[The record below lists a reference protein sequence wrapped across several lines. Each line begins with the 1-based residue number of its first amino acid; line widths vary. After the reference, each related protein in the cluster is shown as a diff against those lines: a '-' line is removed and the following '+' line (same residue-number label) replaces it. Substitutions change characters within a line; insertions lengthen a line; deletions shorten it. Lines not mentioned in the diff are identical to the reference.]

1 MDLRDGRLMAAL
13 LTLGIPAALVAR
25 ATSSAA
31 VPQAAPAPV
40 SRSPHGEMAGECTTC
55 HTPEGWSPLRK
66 PLAFDHRGTG
76 FPLEAAHSQASCR
89 DCHRSLIFSQV
100 GTACADCHRDAHR
113 GELGG
118 RCESCHGTESWT
130 NRQEFFRV
138 HNRTRFPLLAAHA
151 RLDCEACHGG
161 QQPQQF
167 VGTSTECVSCHQ
179 ADYDGAKDPNHRALR
194 LSRECTQCHSIA
206 SSSWEGGAFGSSFPH
221 PETFP
226 LTGAHGSLGC
236 DRCHA
241 SGFSGTSRQCV
252 SCHRADF
259 DGASDPNHKAGGF
272 STECQS
278 CHNDRGWTPAT
289 FDHGLSGF
297 PLTGAHSRVDCGSC
311 HEGGRFSGTP
321 SNCVAC
327 HRRDYDNASNPNHR
341 NAGFPEGC
349 QACHSTNAWRPAD
362 FDHDRFF
369 PLTRDHGGI
378 PCQNCHQN
386 PGNFRSFQCL
396 TCHERERMD
405 DKHEDVRGYQY
416 QSQSCY
422 SCHPRG
428 VE

>member
-1 MDLRDGRLMAAL
+1 MGLRDGRLMAVL
-13 LTLGIPAALVAR
+13 FTLGIPAALVAR
-25 ATSSAA
+25 ATSSAG
-31 VPQAAPAPV
+31 VPQDAPAPV
-40 SRSPHGEMAGECTTC
+40 SRSPHGEMAGDCATC
-55 HTPEGWSPLRK
+55 HTPERWSPLRK

-118 RCESCHGTESWT
+118 RCESCHGPESWT

-179 ADYDGAKDPNHRALR
+179 ADYDAAKDPNHRQLR
-194 LSRECTQCHSIA
+194 LSRECTGCHSIA

-226 LTGAHGSLGC
+226 LQGAHGGLGC
-236 DRCHA
+236 DSCHA

-252 SCHRADF
+252 TCHR
-259 DGASDPNHKAGGF
+259 G
-272 STECQS
+272 
-278 CHNDRGWTPAT
+278 
-289 FDHGLSGF
+289 
-297 PLTGAHSRVDCGSC
+297 
-311 HEGGRFSGTP
+311 
-321 SNCVAC
+321 
-327 HRRDYDNASNPNHR
+327 DYDRASNPNHR
-341 NAGFPEGC
+341 TAGFPEGC
-349 QACHSTNAWRPAD
+349 QACHGTSGWRPAD
-362 FDHDRFF
+362 FDHGRFF

-378 PCQNCHQN
+378 PCATCHVN
-386 PGNFRSFQCL
+386 PGSFRAFQCL
-396 TCHERERMD
+396 TCHGRERMD
-405 DKHEDVRGYQY
+405 DKHDDVSGYRY
-416 QSQSCY
+416 ESQACY

-428 VE
+428 EE